1 MKFGREQIEDIV
13 RKISAKELNYIDSVV
28 VGDNS
33 SGKSL
38 LLKEF
43 VQQVNSSGAE
53 VYFIDAVNRSFNVKE
68 VPVLPDEKPEYKP
81 VLLETRMREDYFN
94 LKDSFNCY
102 GTLTETAERIYPI
115 YEAEVQAL
123 FYELTGTK
131 FTLMPEDPFGEVR
144 FQEGKGLLSSGYRC
158 DRRKRRAESMGG
170 DR

>member
-68 VPVLPDEKPEYKP
+68 VPVLPDEKP
-81 VLLETRMREDYFN
+81 
-94 LKDSFNCY
+94 
-102 GTLTETAERIYPI
+102 
-115 YEAEVQAL
+115 
-123 FYELTGTK
+123 
-131 FTLMPEDPFGEVR
+131 
-144 FQEGKGLLSSGYRC
+144 
-158 DRRKRRAESMGG
+158 
-170 DR
+170 